1 MYAVRAPVGAPG
13 RTEIL
18 QRRGADAD
26 ADADARAI
34 LSLGPSPRIVPHL
47 AGAGRSSAPTT
58 PPPRPPARPR
68 ARAPARRG
76 SQATSEGFEL
86 LFAYISGANA
96 RNESIAMT
104 APVWT
109 AIGPGAGPFCSSTF
123 RVGFSVP
130 ASLQAAAPEP
140 SDARVSLTPTGE
152 AFSCV
157 AVRGFGGY
165 ANDTSVV
172 AQAAA
177 LAAQLASGGW
187 VFDAQSYAV
196 AQYDSPFT
204 AIGRHNEVLIPV
216 AKEACAKAQAQARAQ
231 AEQR

>member
-1 MYAVRAPVGAPG
+1 MLCVHRWEHPGGPKSCSGEGLTRTRARYPLPWALASHRAPPGGGGA
-13 RTEIL
+13 L
-18 QRRGADAD
+18 F
-26 ADADARAI
+26 RA
-34 LSLGPSPRIVPHL
+34 HH
-47 AGAGRSSAPTT
+47 PTT
-58 PPPRPPARPR
+58 PPPRPP

-157 AVRGFGGY
+157 AVRGFGG
-165 ANDTSVV
+165 
-172 AQAAA
+172 
-177 LAAQLASGGW
+177 
-187 VFDAQSYAV
+187 
-196 AQYDSPFT
+196 
-204 AIGRHNEVLIPV
+204 HNEVLIPV

>member
-1 MYAVRAPVGAPG
+1 VECPPSRGVAALNASAAFALRAYPAAHLWATHDVSA
-13 RTEIL
+13 
-18 QRRGADAD
+18 
-26 ADADARAI
+26 
-34 LSLGPSPRIVPHL
+34 LGE
-47 AGAGRSSAPTT
+47 AF
-58 PPPRPPARPR
+58 
-68 ARAPARRG
+68 